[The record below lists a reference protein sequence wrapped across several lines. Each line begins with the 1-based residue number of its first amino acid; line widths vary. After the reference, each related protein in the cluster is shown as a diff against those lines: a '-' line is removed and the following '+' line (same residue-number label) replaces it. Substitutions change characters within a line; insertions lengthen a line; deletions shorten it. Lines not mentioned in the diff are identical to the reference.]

1 MIKMSSLQKILIN
14 MKQKIKKLPRIL
26 PDHEYAILRC
36 LHCIFNAHIFMFRYK
51 MSIMYLA
58 LWRGVDW

>member
-1 MIKMSSLQKILIN
+1 

-36 LHCIFNAHIFMFRYK
+36 LHCIFNARIFMFRYK